1 MVIEMINKLLK
12 NWKTYQTALI
22 IFSLCFFIGM
32 LVPAIGYK
40 NGYLLLGGIIYI
52 GLLIY
57 SFIKYEFGFYISL
70 TFGFLIFILGR
81 ITSFSFPLGVLIELP
96 LWLSCISLLIHKKSN
111 NQIDF
116 SISNHVITLFM
127 IIFIVYSLIQLVN
140 PSSFSFLAWL
150 YAFRKVLMFGGIYF
164 LALHLFISLKNINF
178 FFKYW
183 IGISFL
189 AGIYGCIQQWFGFFN
204 FEYYWVKSSQTR
216 SQLFYLGGDIYR
228 KFSVFSD
235 PSAFGIGM
243 ATTTIISLI
252 LLIYTKSIRNWFF
265 LSLINLFM
273 LLGVGY
279 SGTRTAYFIII
290 IGICFFILLTITKKN
305 TLIFATISFLLFA
318 LLLFAPIY
326 SNLTINRIR
335 STFEFSQD
343 ASMNVRN
350 INREKIRPYIYA
362 HPFGG
367 GLSTSGGTG
376 EQYTPGH
383 KLAGFPTDSGYV
395 RTAVE
400 TGWIGLIIQC
410 AFYFFIL
417 NSGIKTFFNSRKRV
431 LRIYLLA
438 TLACLFSFIV
448 AQYSQESTDPTPLC
462 FLFYSSLALIVR
474 VDYIN
479 KRLIHT

>member
-1 MVIEMINKLLK
+1 MVIYCWGVL
-12 NWKTYQTALI
+12 
-22 IFSLCFFIGM
+22 
-32 LVPAIGYK
+32 
-40 NGYLLLGGIIYI
+40 
-52 GLLIY
+52 
-57 SFIKYEFGFYISL
+57 L

-150 YAFRKVLMFGGIYF
+150 YTFRKVLMFGGIYF

-265 LSLINLFM
+265 LLLINLFM

-305 TLIFATISFLLFA
+305 TLIFATISFC
-318 LLLFAPIY
+318 
-326 SNLTINRIR
+326 S
-335 STFEFSQD
+335 
-343 ASMNVRN
+343 
-350 INREKIRPYIYA
+350 
-362 HPFGG
+362 
-367 GLSTSGGTG
+367 
-376 EQYTPGH
+376 
-383 KLAGFPTDSGYV
+383 
-395 RTAVE
+395 
-400 TGWIGLIIQC
+400 
-410 AFYFFIL
+410 
-417 NSGIKTFFNSRKRV
+417 
-431 LRIYLLA
+431 YL
-438 TLACLFSFIV
+438 
-448 AQYSQESTDPTPLC
+448 Q
-462 FLFYSSLALIVR
+462 
-474 VDYIN
+474 
-479 KRLIHT
+479 